1 MTKKKFGLGKLL
13 CALAL
18 LTSLSSPALAQA
30 TRTWVSG
37 VGDDVNPC
45 SRTAPCKTFAGAISK
60 TADGGEISVLDPGGF
75 GAVTVTKSITI
86 SGDGTLASIL
96 AAGVNGV
103 VVNCVSLPN
112 CVVTLRSLS
121 IEGAGTGL
129 NGIRFLAGGRLHVEH
144 VTIAGFTG
152 HGIDFEPSTSAA
164 FHVRDVAIRESDT
177 GAVLVKPSGTASATG
192 TIERTVMDNNGRGL
206 RVEDRSVV
214 HVRDSRAASNV
225 ANGFVALAQ
234 AGGALS
240 LTLDRV
246 LSVSNGA
253 TGVYAGALATV
264 LLSDSTIAR
273 NKDGLQAVGGG
284 SIVSDG
290 NNRVFGNTNSNGTP
304 SSMLV
309 PM

>member
-1 MTKKKFGLGKLL
+1 MRLERWAARL
-13 CALAL
+13 
-18 LTSLSSPALAQA
+18 
-30 TRTWVSG
+30 
-37 VGDDVNPC
+37 
-45 SRTAPCKTFAGAISK
+45 GAIPRP
-60 TADGGEISVLDPGGF
+60 AVFLAVAA
-75 GAVTVTKSITI
+75 AVTVP
-86 SGDGTLASIL
+86 LL
-96 AAGVNGV
+96 VPLH
-103 VVNCVSLPN
+103 LP
-112 CVVTLRSLS
+112 
-121 IEGAGTGL
+121 
-129 NGIRFLAGGRLHVEH
+129 LHVGPEATALFDAIEQLPPRAA
-144 VTIAGFTG
+144 VVLAF
-152 HGIDFEPSTSAA
+152 DFEPSTSAA